1 MPGQH
6 VIGSLPRRGKIER
19 QQGLDQGGTALQK
32 NDGVLRRNRHQL
44 TQVTLGLGS
53 QVDERLAA
61 MTEFHHRG
69 ALAVPLQQLVLSL
82 TQYRLAQ
89 SRRTRAAERRVGKE
103 SGRTGKI

>member
-1 MPGQH
+1 MRISDWSSD
-6 VIGSLPRRGKIER
+6 VCSSDL
-19 QQGLDQGGTALQK
+19 QGLDQGGTALQK

-82 TQYRLAQ
+82 TQYRLGQ
-89 SRRTRAAERRVGKE
+89 SRRTGAEVMHARHGDSVTKAKR
-103 SGRTGKI
+103 